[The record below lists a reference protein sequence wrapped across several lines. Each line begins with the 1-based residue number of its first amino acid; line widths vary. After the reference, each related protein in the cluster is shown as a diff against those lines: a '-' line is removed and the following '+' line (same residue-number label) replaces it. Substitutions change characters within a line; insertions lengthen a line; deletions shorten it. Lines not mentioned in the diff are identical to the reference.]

1 MLSNK
6 ILKKIMKTG
15 NITHSCNEY
24 QEMLKDILKNIQ
36 QLKMYDFI
44 QELDS
49 NSFNNDLEKRYIQ
62 LNAKIIFNCLLD
74 STIFMLF
81 KWDSNYI
88 VPDKEIK
95 NNFIVASNRQAERFI
110 SSIKQQLNKNR
121 NMRLIVII
129 SFYKIAWDLITKP
142 STTEQVSYHKANITN
157 LDELTPHFKE
167 IDAVFHTAALIDVDG
182 PRSSLLNINLLG
194 TQNVVECCLKN
205 NVMAFIFT
213 SSISV
218 NQPTTEKFNYKETS
232 SEYKFIESYGE
243 SKRYAEE
250 LVLNANGIH
259 GLYTAAFATIG
270 LWGPHDPLF
279 FNPVIK
285 MKNPLA
291 KIPRFDEAIQTPCFC
306 ENAAHAQSW
315 VLKKL
320 KSPMETNIVA
330 DEPIQSSEMKVNL
343 WEAFHGKKAEFKIIP
358 NGIFVTMTYI
368 LHYVRWWLQPVLEF
382 KPPVRKSYLIYS
394 ASLTLDIS
402 KIQKELGYKPLYTNK
417 EAIKRSI
424 EVYKSKIEKK

>member
-1 MLSNK
+1 MFGFFFLCLLVVFTRLVFHFLEEQKANNIIKQHQVWKTKNLDKKFLKTLKKREIKK
-6 ILKKIMKTG
+6 ILVTG
-15 NITHSCNEY
+15 GCGNYGSTLIEFLC
-24 QEMLKDILKNIQ
+24 
-36 QLKMYDFI
+36 
-44 QELDS
+44 
-49 NSFNNDLEKRYIQ
+49 EKFP
-62 LNAKIIFNCLLD
+62 K
-74 STIFMLF
+74 
-81 KWDSNYI
+81 
-88 VPDKEIK
+88 
-95 NNFIVASNRQAERFI
+95 
-110 SSIKQQLNKNR
+110 SSITSL
-121 NMRLIVII
+121 
-129 SFYKIAWDLITKP
+129 DLITKS

-194 TQNVVECCLKN
+194 TQNIVECCLKN
-205 NVMAFIFT
+205 NVMALIFT

-218 NQPTTEKFNYKETS
+218 NQPTTEEFNYKETS

-279 FNPVIK
+279 FNQVIK

-291 KIPRFDEAIQTPCFC
+291 KIPRLDEAIQTPCFC
-306 ENAAHAQSW
+306 ENAAHAQILGLEKIEISNGN
-315 VLKKL
+315 KYF
-320 KSPMETNIVA
+320 VA
-330 DEPIQSSEMKVNL
+330 DEPIQNSEMKVNL

-358 NGIFVTMTYI
+358 NGIFVSMTYF
-368 LHYVRWWLQPVLEF
+368 LHYARWWLQPILEF

-424 EVYKSKIEKK
+424 EVYNNKIEKK